1 MSLRNFIIIFYL
13 YSSNSYAEPVFISNF
28 STQSLND
35 WQQKSFKNHTQYQIV
50 KLDKQTVLQAKSVS
64 SASSMYKEVHI
75 DLQKTPYL
83 NWSWRIDQRLS
94 ISDEQS
100 KQGDDFTARIYLVI
114 KGKWGFWLSKAINY
128 VWANHSPINKVWA
141 NPFAGDSVMM
151 IAVRSDTDQTKHWYT
166 EKRDVLADLKKHFG
180 KDIRFIDGLAI
191 MTDTDNSE
199 GNALSYYADIY
210 FSKE

>member
-1 MSLRNFIIIFYL
+1 MSLRNLIIMFYL
-13 YSSNSYAEPVFISNF
+13 CSFNVHAEPVFISDF

-50 KLDKQTVLQAKSVS
+50 KLDKKTVLEAKSIS
-64 SASSMYKEVHI
+64 SASSLYKEMHI

-83 NWSWRIDQRLS
+83 NWSWRIDQKLS

-100 KQGDDFTARIYLVI
+100 KQGDDFTARVYLII
-114 KGKWGFWLSKAINY
+114 KGKWGFWQNKAITY
-128 VWANHSPINKVWA
+128 VWANHSPVNEAWA
-141 NPFAGDSVMM
+141 NPFTGDSVMM
-151 IAVRSDTDQTKHWYT
+151 IAIRSNTDQTKHWYT

-191 MTDTDNSE
+191 MTDTDNSG

>member
-35 WQQKSFKNHTQYQIV
+35 WQQKSFKDHTQYQIV
-50 KLDKQTVLQAKSVS
+50 KLDNKTVLQAKSIS

-114 KGKWGFWLSKAINY
+114 KGKWGFWQSKAINY

>member
-1 MSLRNFIIIFYL
+1 MSLQNFTIIFYL
-13 YSSNSYAEPVFISNF
+13 CSSNSYAEPVFISNF

-35 WQQKSFKNHTQYQIV
+35 WQQKSFKDHTQYQIV
-50 KLDKQTVLQAKSVS
+50 KLDNKTVLQAKSIS

-114 KGKWGFWLSKAINY
+114 KGKWGFWQSKAINY

-141 NPFAGDSVMM
+141 NPFAGGSVMM

>member
-1 MSLRNFIIIFYL
+1 MFYL
-13 YSSNSYAEPVFISNF
+13 CSFNVHAEPVFISDF

-50 KLDKQTVLQAKSVS
+50 KLDKKTVLEAKSIS
-64 SASSMYKEVHI
+64 SASSLYKEMHI

-83 NWSWRIDQRLS
+83 NWSWRIDQKLS

-100 KQGDDFTARIYLVI
+100 KQGDDFTARVYLII
-114 KGKWGFWLSKAINY
+114 KGKWGFWQNKAITY
-128 VWANHSPINKVWA
+128 VWANHSPVNEAWA
-141 NPFAGDSVMM
+141 NPFTGDSVMM
-151 IAVRSDTDQTKHWYT
+151 IAIRSNTDQTKHWYT

-191 MTDTDNSE
+191 MTDTDNSG